1 MTLED
6 KGAEQWNQR
15 LLNITENTMEVSLD
29 LKDKCQLSELINKI
43 TAELAG
49 KYNKN
54 KDALKLKEYSK
65 EGDLIHLVYEV
76 IKGGATQTEKG
87 FSSPYK
93 EVGGRKAIF
102 D

>member
-1 MTLED
+1 
-6 KGAEQWNQR
+6 
-15 LLNITENTMEVSLD
+15 
-29 LKDKCQLSELINKI
+29 INKI
-43 TAELAG
+43 TAELEG

-93 EVGGRKAIF
+93 EVGGRKPIF
-102 D
+102 G